1 MGKTGLFGTKT
12 GSAAVLQ
19 SVVKEFNSEYNKIKM
34 IDTVLINSSRGFNK
48 DQLQLLS
55 ANRLFNSFATTAEIQ
70 ETMSG
75 EGSKIEFDETKTIT
89 SDRLVGPS
97 GLPVTQKIDINGKEY
112 YFENGKQISKEQV
125 KPVGQTITNTNVQVK
140 PNNQEVKPNDQ
151 TQINQK
157 QTLKINPKDIISG
170 NNVDGFTIK
179 GLDYKVKQLPNNEFV
194 RVD

>member
-1 MGKTGLFGTKT
+1 
-12 GSAAVLQ
+12 
-19 SVVKEFNSEYNKIKM
+19 
-34 IDTVLINSSRGFNK
+34 
-48 DQLQLLS
+48 
-55 ANRLFNSFATTAEIQ
+55 
-70 ETMSG
+70 MSG
-75 EGSKIEFDETKTIT
+75 EGSKVEFDETKTVT
-89 SDRLVGPS
+89 SNRLVGPN
-97 GLPVTQKIDINGKEY
+97 GLPVTQKIDTNGKEY

-157 QTLKINPKDIISG
+157 QTLKINMKDITGG

-179 GLDYKVKQLPNNEFV
+179 GLDYKVKQLPNGEFI